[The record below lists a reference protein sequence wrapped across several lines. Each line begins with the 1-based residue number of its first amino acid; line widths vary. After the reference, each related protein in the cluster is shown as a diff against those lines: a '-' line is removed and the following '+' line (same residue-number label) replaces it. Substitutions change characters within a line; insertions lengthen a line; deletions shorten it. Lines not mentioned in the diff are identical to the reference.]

1 MARNRF
7 RPELRVGGYC
17 LSGIVRWDG
26 LKHSGDLNGDVDL
39 SARII
44 FKNDWRHPALRDK
57 APVEL
62 MRGPACL
69 WAGTL
74 VEPDWDAGTI
84 GAVGASRDAENA
96 MALDALGNASTKP
109 NEVIDAAINRGAL
122 SWKRVGDFGN
132 TEVGEPGS
140 GLTTVRSVLDAWAT
154 KNGQAWHVDSRRRLI
169 IIPAVET
176 AISWL
181 VTPGSGVLGA
191 SGTERVDVVFVRYT
205 NKTTGRRDTA
215 SYPAV
220 SPTRP
225 VEKPKEIFD
234 RGPLLPAEAVAI
246 ATGLWAEANAGRA
259 GWTNGLKLSAG
270 QVANL
275 GGREADL
282 AFVRAGQGMALR
294 SVPDPRGLSRNTSV
308 VLGDVEFDWAAG
320 DLQANPKGLAAQD
333 EQSALDSVAELAT
346 SAITRA
352 NAGAPGNPIPAIS
365 VYKTSGQTL
374 TAGVSTVV
382 TMDTIRNGTDV
393 SGGAKLEAGTVTV
406 PIGGWYQVN
415 ANLTWASSVS
425 SARRLAFI
433 GIGNTPGTF
442 ATVVTDSAYAWA
454 QDAANITSQSVSA
467 NVKLAAGQVISL
479 IGNPGVNY
487 GLDVSQTY
495 MNNLSVAYLGAA

>member
-1 MARNRF
+1 
-7 RPELRVGGYC
+7 
-17 LSGIVRWDG
+17 
-26 LKHSGDLNGDVDL
+26 
-39 SARII
+39 
-44 FKNDWRHPALRDK
+44 
-57 APVEL
+57 
-62 MRGPACL
+62 
-69 WAGTL
+69 
-74 VEPDWDAGTI
+74 
-84 GAVGASRDAENA
+84 
-96 MALDALGNASTKP
+96 
-109 NEVIDAAINRGAL
+109 
-122 SWKRVGDFGN
+122 
-132 TEVGEPGS
+132 
-140 GLTTVRSVLDAWAT
+140 
-154 KNGQAWHVDSRRRLI
+154 
-169 IIPAVET
+169 
-176 AISWL
+176 
-181 VTPGSGVLGA
+181 
-191 SGTERVDVVFVRYT
+191 
-205 NKTTGRRDTA
+205 
-215 SYPAV
+215 
-220 SPTRP
+220 
-225 VEKPKEIFD
+225 
-234 RGPLLPAEAVAI
+234 
-246 ATGLWAEANAGRA
+246 
-259 GWTNGLKLSAG
+259 
-270 QVANL
+270 
-275 GGREADL
+275 EADL

-467 NVKLAAGQVISL
+467 NVKLAAGQ
-479 IGNPGVNY
+479 
-487 GLDVSQTY
+487 
-495 MNNLSVAYLGAA
+495 